1 MLIQL
6 LMNHPEAGVEILRRT
21 PPWVWGLLTG
31 LLLLGAIQLRT
42 RRIHLRRA
50 AAPAVGLTAFSLISL
65 GSDLAAGSWLA
76 PGLLVWLAAAA
87 LVLAWRGPRALPP
100 GASHD
105 PATGRFTLPG
115 SALPL
120 LTIVAL
126 FLLKYG
132 VGVELAMQPGLRQD
146 ALFALS
152 MAAGYG
158 ALTGLLGARPV
169 ALWLMASRP
178 VRAVNA

>member
-21 PPWVWGLLTG
+21 PTWVWGLLAG

-42 RRIHLRRA
+42 RRISVRRA
-50 AAPAVGLTAFSLISL
+50 AAPAVGLTTFSLISL
-65 GSDLAAGSWLA
+65 GSDLAAGPWLA
-76 PGLLVWLAAAA
+76 PGLLVWLAAGA

-100 GASHD
+100 GTTRD
-105 PATGRFTLPG
+105 PATGLFTLPG

-120 LTIVAL
+120 LTIAAI

-132 VGVELAMQPGLRQD
+132 IGVELAMQPGLRLD
-146 ALFALS
+146 PLFALS

-158 ALTGLLGARPV
+158 ALTGLFSARPV
-169 ALWLMASRP
+169 ALWLMAARQD
-178 VRAVNA
+178 RAVNA

>member
-21 PPWVWGLLTG
+21 PPWVWGLLAG
-31 LLLLGAIQLRT
+31 LLTLGAIQLRT
-42 RRIHLRRA
+42 RRIGLRRA
-50 AAPAVGLTAFSLISL
+50 VAPAIGLSLFSLVSL
-65 GSDLAAGSWLA
+65 GGDLAAGPWLA
-76 PGLLVWLAAAA
+76 PGLLVWLAAVG
-87 LVLAWRGPRALPP
+87 LVLAWRGPRALPR
-100 GASHD
+100 GTRHD
-105 PATGRFTLPG
+105 PATGTFTLPG

-120 LTIVAL
+120 LTIATL
-126 FLLKYG
+126 FVLKYG

-158 ALTGLLGARPV
+158 ALTGLFVARPV
-169 ALWLMASRP
+169 ALWI
-178 VRAVNA
+178 RADDGRQRLSV